1 MQLHGLSIKY
11 ISIEINVRAGKRTF
25 LSECVFVYPAKVYVW
40 GCFGHLDLKTTDKI
54 VDIRYT

>member
-40 GCFGHLDLKTTDKI
+40 GCFGHLDL
-54 VDIRYT
+54 